1 MRRHHF
7 ERFYSRK
14 LRLDATHKKLGGVCS
29 GLARYFEVQSLFV
42 RGGALIALCLAP
54 QATLI
59 AYGFAYIILDEGDD
73 EPYDDR

>member
-7 ERFYSRK
+7 DRFQGRH
-14 LRLDATHKKLGGVCS
+14 LHLDADHKKLGGVCS
-29 GLARYFEVQSLFV
+29 GLARYFEVQPLFV

-59 AYGFAYIILDEGDD
+59 AYGLAYFVLDEGRDS
-73 EPYDDR
+73 EP